1 MNTYMACHPLL
12 PTGIQ
17 ACDKKYCSVKGLISC
32 IMSLTTNMCI
42 FYTASVRMFPWPHC
56 GGSRGMGSR
65 PFLNEA
71 IRPKSIFISWPSE
84 DLHASKLKL
93 LPLGLKDY
101 MEGSRWL
108 MLLGNNVGRKG
119 VK

>member
-1 MNTYMACHPLL
+1 MRVY
-12 PTGIQ
+12 
-17 ACDKKYCSVKGLISC
+17 S
-32 IMSLTTNMCI
+32 
-42 FYTASVRMFPWPHC
+42 YTASVRMFAWPPC

-65 PFLNEA
+65 LFPNEA
-71 IRPKSIFISWPSE
+71 IRPKNIFISWPSE

-101 MEGSRWL
+101 MEGSRQL
-108 MLLGNNVGRKG
+108 MLLGNNVCRKG